1 MKNPLTRSNK
11 TRHPRLGSQRSWGTL
26 SPLRAIADLES
37 EMDRLMTSSFAWP
50 EEFEGVDFSPPCNIR
65 ETEREFVVEFDIPG
79 IKKEDVKIEI
89 ENNRLSVSGERSDL
103 REEKDARHFLT
114 ETSYGSFM
122 RSFQLPSQ
130 VDENKVD
137 ARYAEG
143 VLTVTVPKTAA
154 TKSKQVKIQ

>member
-1 MKNPLTRSNK
+1 MKNPLTRTSRN
-11 TRHPRLGSQRSWGTL
+11 RNPRLGIQRNWGAI
-26 SPLRAIADLES
+26 SPLRAFADLEN

-65 ETEREFVVEFDIPG
+65 ETEKEFIVEFDIPG

-89 ENNRLSVSGERSDL
+89 ENNRLSVSGERSDK
-103 REEKDARHFLT
+103 REEKDSRHFLS

-137 ARYAEG
+137 ARYSEG
-143 VLTVTVPKTAA
+143 VLTVTVPKTAT
-154 TKSKQVKIQ
+154 TKSKEVKIQ